1 MPEVK
6 ILVDKNGKPTD
17 IVEVEYDES
26 HQLIEEFM
34 LAANEAVARTVKYR
48 QLPCVYRIHEDPDD
62 DKLFEFR
69 ELARI
74 HGFQIGDLTNR
85 EEIQKLLGMVR
96 GKPEEHLIKIGLLKS
111 LKRAA
116 YHADP
121 LGHYGLA
128 KLDYTHFTSPIRR
141 YADLIVHRVLGN
153 VMHDLQPAHE
163 RQIQEKTSVPS
174 YPGLLEIAKHISDTE
189 RSASAA
195 EEESKKLKMLE
206 FFDGLVRED
215 SDRTFEALILEVSR
229 IGIFIELEHYYVRGL
244 IRKEDL
250 PPNSDWYFDLQS
262 QRVFGKDPKIDH
274 QTGDEIE
281 VRVAKVDFE
290 KMFLNFRLA

>member
-1 MPEVK
+1 
-6 ILVDKNGKPTD
+6 
-17 IVEVEYDES
+17 
-26 HQLIEEFM
+26 M
-34 LAANEAVARTVKYR
+34 LAANEAVARLIKNQQV
-48 QLPCVYRIHEDPDD
+48 PCIYRIHEDPDA

-74 HGFQIGDLTNR
+74 HSYQIGDLSNR
-85 EEIQKLLGMVR
+85 AEIQKLLRMVT
-96 GKPEEHLIKIGLLKS
+96 GKPEERLIKVGLLKS

-153 VMHDLQPAHE
+153 AMHDLHPAHE
-163 RQIQEKTSVPS
+163 RQILEKTSVPS

-206 FFDGLVRED
+206 FFDGLVRKD
-215 SDRTFEALILEVSR
+215 SDRTFEALILEVAR
-229 IGIFIELEHYYVRGL
+229 IGIFVELEHYFVRGL

-262 QRVFGKDPKIDH
+262 QRVFGKHPKVDY

-290 KMFLNFRLA
+290 KMFLDFRIV